1 MEPPL
6 LVVDIEDAPMVAAK
20 QSKQSKQSQPL
31 NESEAIAI
39 NWTGIDVAK
48 ASLAVYESGGERFV
62 EYNNDEAGIAA
73 LCQWLKTVPNAQV
86 VCEATG
92 GYEFEMAQA
101 IDQVQV
107 PVSIVNPRAV
117 RDLAK
122 GLGQLAKTDAIDARI
137 IARYGEVVKPPA
149 TVFASESSQALKHWI
164 ARRAQLTEIVAAEKT
179 RRKQTRGTMKA
190 VMQET
195 IDKHI
200 AWLEEEI
207 KQIDEQIAELSECTA
222 EQRETK
228 ALLQSVKGIGP
239 VISSSLL
246 ALLPELG
253 QINGKA
259 IAALVGLAP
268 YNKDSGRYRGKRRIW
283 GGRADVRHLLFLAT
297 MNARRFSPPIRAYY
311 EHLRARGKE
320 KMVAMIACARKLLV
334 CLNAMVRTGQPWDE
348 SKVTAVFNPA

>member
-1 MEPPL
+1 M
-6 LVVDIEDAPMVAAK
+6 IAAN
-20 QSKQSKQSQPL
+20 QSNLSNRP
-31 NESEAIAI
+31 SETQTVPI
-39 NWTGIDVAK
+39 NWIGIDVAK
-48 ASLAVYESGGERFV
+48 ASLAVYESGRARFV
-62 EYNNDEAGIAA
+62 EYNNDEAGVAA
-73 LCQWLKTVPNAQV
+73 LCQWLRQVPNAQV

-101 IDQVQV
+101 IDQAQV

-117 RDLAK
+117 RDLAR
-122 GLGQLAKTDAIDARI
+122 GLGQLAKTDAIDARV
-137 IARYGEVVKPPA
+137 IARYGEVVKPSA
-149 TVFASESSQALKHWI
+149 TVFASESSQALKQWI
-164 ARRAQLTEIVAAEKT
+164 ARRAQLTGIIAAEKT
-179 RRKQTRGTMKA
+179 RRKQTRGTMQE
-190 VMQET
+190 VMQDT

-207 KQIDEQIAELSECTA
+207 RQVDEKIAQLSECTA
-222 EQRETK
+222 DQQETK

-268 YNKDSGRYRGKRRIW
+268 YNRDSGRYRGKRSIW
-283 GGRADVRHLLFLAT
+283 GGRANVRHLLFLAT
-297 MNARRFSPPIRAYY
+297 MNARRFSPPVRAYY

-334 CLNAMVRTGQPWDE
+334 CLNAMVRTGQPWDD
-348 SKVTAVFNPA
+348 SKVTAVFNPD